1 MTQLI
6 KGQLIHATLLKG
18 RNTLFFL
25 SPKNYEIIRLTCR
38 GEFNER
44 YVFY

>member
-25 SPKNYEIIRLTCR
+25 SPKNY
-38 GEFNER
+38 
-44 YVFY
+44 VWKS